1 MSNEP
6 YPGLNPY
13 FVKDAKRFFG
23 RETQIENIIDRLTA
37 SRLTILYG
45 ESGVGKTSVVRA
57 GVAAQLR
64 QQAQEN
70 LINYEVPVHAV
81 VVFPPFDLSWKDE
94 PLPQLK
100 RQIEQDIREL
110 VPNIQPPE
118 PELPFIKTLQAWT
131 ELLGGEEGDGELFII
146 LDQFEEYFL
155 YHHSSEPEEGTF
167 AFEFPRAVIRSRL
180 RVNFL
185 ISMREDSRA
194 KLDYFKGRLLNLLS
208 NTFELGHLDWN
219 SAREAIKQPIYKYYN
234 KEVSPEDPFDIEEQL
249 IEQVLKEVSQ
259 KNNHNGRI
267 EAPYLQLVMERLWQ
281 EEIKKRSHCLR
292 LQTLTELGRAA
303 GIAERHLN
311 EKMELLSENERD
323 IDIAANVFHYLVTPS
338 GGKQAYRAF
347 DLAELANR
355 EQRKGDRTEPIAE
368 DELDL
373 WLDKL
378 TQKEFRLLRPV
389 GKRPNLSYEI
399 FHDMLAKPI
408 LAWLAGYVKK
418 KEEEKAEQDAK
429 HIRQKAKKI
438 AKKEIQKAQKI
449 ANQKIRDAKQEA
461 ELKVEIAKQK
471 AKWWLLR
478 GIAVAVILG
487 IVGIILGIVGI
498 KNTEVLSEIGDLRA
512 RYSERSKNLSVESQD
527 LTNLNRQ
534 YLPMLVQA
542 GKKLQRQKLFLQMF
556 VSSAYSIQKSG
567 LLRLIGSVLFLLEEN
582 PETIIN
588 QGDGKSA
595 WAFSPDGKKLAAG
608 SEDGSIRLWDLQTQK
623 SSVRVIS
630 PGDGSSVLSM
640 SFSPDGKQL
649 AAGSKDGSIRLW
661 DLQTQKSSVRVISPG
676 DGSSVLSMS
685 FSPDGKQL
693 AAGSKDGSIRLWDLQ
708 TQPPRETVL
717 SPGDSSSS
725 PVLSMSFS
733 SNKQLATGSANGKIS
748 LWDLQTQKP
757 SEAVISPGDRF
768 SYPVWSMNFSQNGKQ
783 LATGS
788 ADGVVRLWDLQSQ
801 PKEQKPLRPSNIPLI
816 SREDCL
822 LTISFNDDGRQLAVV
837 SGKPKETA
845 SQQKKDLEC
854 TQEKISLFDQ
864 QGEQRIYDYS
874 IEKDSSPITGITF
887 SPDGKQLATV
897 SRDGFVKIWPIYTFD
912 ELLKMGQTWVCT
924 HSQDPEVIKDISC
937 PNKTNSS

>member
-23 RETQIENIIDRLTA
+23 RETQIEKIIDRLKA

-70 LINYEVPVHAV
+70 LTNYDVPVHAV

-100 RQIEQDIREL
+100 KQIEQDIREQA
-110 VPNIQPPE
+110 PNIQPPE

-608 SEDGSIRLWDLQTQK
+608 S
-623 SSVRVIS
+623 
-630 PGDGSSVLSM
+630 
-640 SFSPDGKQL
+640 
-649 AAGSKDGSIRLW
+649 A
-661 DLQTQKSSVRVISPG
+661 SVRVISPG